1 MTPDQTQRTG
11 PRGRVILAKAGLDAH
26 ERGVHVVGHGLRH
39 AGFEVI
45 YLGLRRSPQEVV
57 TAALDE
63 DADVIGLS
71 SLAGGHRRFSQLIL
85 DLLQLVD
92 TTPPLLVVGGLIP
105 EQEEKEM
112 IEAGV
117 HTVFNVETSIS
128 DIVDDL
134 TLAIDQRRKLIN
146 V

>member
-1 MTPDQTQRTG
+1 MTPDENQISG

-26 ERGVHVVGHGLRH
+26 ERGIHVVGHGLRQ

-45 YLGLRRSPQEVV
+45 YLGLRRTPQEVV

-63 DADVIGLS
+63 DADLIGLS
-71 SLAGGHRRFSQLIL
+71 SLAGAHRRFAQLIL
-85 DLLQLVD
+85 DLLKPVE
-92 TTPPLLVVGGLIP
+92 TPPLLVVGGLIP
-105 EQEEKEM
+105 EREEREM
-112 IEAGV
+112 VEAGV

-134 TLAIDQRRKLIN
+134 TAAVADRRKLLS